1 MAEESYVEIK
11 KTQDEI
17 SKLLYDFQS
26 EHKKLAD
33 EGKANSSNLVKMSED
48 FVKMSEAHQA
58 TVSRLEAEIKAREEM
73 ELAMSRMS
81 ENRASES
88 KSNPDYI
95 EGYKRYLKYRTAIG
109 EDAINDEVKA
119 LVYDA
124 AGMKMSDD
132 EMRGIKTLL
141 VGSNPDGGYL
151 VPVERQATIKKRIFE
166 TTPMRQLATVV
177 TIGTEATEFVLDD
190 GEFGSEK
197 VSELDTRNMTDTS
210 QIGLIIIPTHEQSA
224 QPVATEKIL
233 DDAIWNVEAW
243 INQKIADK
251 FSRVENHEFINGS
264 QAREAQGILSLPDWN
279 TLGVYQRYALE
290 TRDTSGAGG
299 LFVADDLIDLQ
310 SDLLEPYQPNARWI
324 LHRKVWAE
332 AMKLKDTQGQYLL
345 NPQML
350 FAGVSMQML
359 GAPVVMSGDMPS
371 TFEADNIIAL
381 YGDFREGYAIVDRIG
396 IRVLRDPYTT
406 KGVIKFWARKRT
418 GGAVVN
424 YQAIKRLAVP
434 SNT

>member
-1 MAEESYVEIK
+1 MADESYVEIK

-17 SKLLYDFQS
+17 AKLLHDFQN
-26 EHKKLAD
+26 EHKKLSD
-33 EGKANSSNLVKMSED
+33 EGRANSETLVKMSND
-48 FVKMSEAHQA
+48 FVKMSEGHQA
-58 TVSRLEAEIKAREEM
+58 TVAKLEAEIKAREEM

-81 ENRASES
+81 ERGNDGS
-88 KSNPDYI
+88 KSNAEYI
-95 EGYKRYLKYRTAIG
+95 EGYKRYLKYRTAID
-109 EDAINDEVKA
+109 EAAINDEVKA
-119 LVYDA
+119 LVHDA

-151 VPVERQATIKKRIFE
+151 VPVERQATIKKRVFE
-166 TTPMRQLATVV
+166 TTPMRQLASVV
-177 TIGTEATEFVLDD
+177 TIGTEATEFVIDD

-197 VSELDTRNMTDTS
+197 VSELDARNQTDTS

-251 FSRVENHEFINGS
+251 FSRTENHEFINGTG
-264 QAREAQGILSLPDWN
+264 AREAQGILSLPDWA

-299 LFVADDLIDLQ
+299 IIVADDLIDLQ
-310 SDLLEPYQPNARWI
+310 SDLLEAYQPNARWI
-324 LHRKVWAE
+324 FHRKIWAE
-332 AMKLKDTQGQYLL
+332 IMKIKDTQGQYLL

-350 FAGVSMQML
+350 FAGVQMQLL

-371 TFEADNIIAL
+371 AYTADEIVAL

-406 KGVIKFWARKRT
+406 KGFIKFWARKRT